1 MVFIAL
7 DLGENVRVSRQT
19 GERACPLTHGV
30 ATEKKSFSEH
40 SNESGGRK
48 IRRCPSSQGQKVL

>member
-30 ATEKKSFSEH
+30 ATERKSCSEH
-40 SNESGGRK
+40 SNESGGRI
-48 IRRCPSSQGQKVL
+48 IRR

>member
-1 MVFIAL
+1 MLFIDV

-30 ATEKKSFSEH
+30 ATERKSCREH

-48 IRRCPSSQGQKVL
+48 IRRCPPSQGQKVL